1 MADDLDAMVRRLRL
15 WGRQMRAED
24 GREGGATFPD
34 QVADALET
42 LRRERDEVARLR
54 EALEE
59 ISEGEDRGRHDGKPE
74 SGPLEDWRSQ
84 LIARRALNGGED
96 A

>member
-1 MADDLDAMVRRLRL
+1 MVEPNFPEMARLGYRL
-15 WGRQMRAED
+15 
-24 GREGGATFPD
+24 
-34 QVADALET
+34 ADVVEEQIARIAQLEA
-42 LRRERDEVARLR
+42 EVARLR